1 MIIKSFF
8 LFVFIAS
15 EAKVV
20 DDLKKL
26 LCFEYLLSSE
36 SRLLGVFNAITLYTC
51 YVMWEQN
58 RIK

>member
-51 YVMWEQN
+51 YVMWE
-58 RIK
+58 